1 MNDNIYLKRLNFLS
15 KTNEVNFKNIPKN
28 DLNVL
33 NFIFKKGSGFAMNE
47 CFKIDEDVFH
57 NLVTII
63 NAKDFDDLVFII
75 SILNSNY
82 FSFDLVEKTLKNKKH
97 FMFSSEEELLTYL
110 LDKEICLES
119 SNRIIADLGHLFEWE
134 ILLLES
140 SDMNEDEIEVIK
152 NIKSLSK
159 ENASLNEA
167 SYIYLLAYFKYYY
180 PNQFSNCLWHFK
192 LN

>member
-33 NFIFKKGSGFAMNE
+33 NFIFKKGSGFAINE
-47 CFKIDEDVFH
+47 CFKIDEDVFY

-97 FMFSSEEELLTYL
+97 FLFASEEELLTYL
-110 LDKEICLES
+110 LDKEISLES

-152 NIKSLSK
+152 NIKLLSK
-159 ENASLNEA
+159 ETASLNEA

>member
-82 FSFDLVEKTLKNKKH
+82 FSFDLVKKTLKK
-97 FMFSSEEELLTYL
+97 
-110 LDKEICLES
+110 
-119 SNRIIADLGHLFEWE
+119 
-134 ILLLES
+134 
-140 SDMNEDEIEVIK
+140 
-152 NIKSLSK
+152 
-159 ENASLNEA
+159 
-167 SYIYLLAYFKYYY
+167 
-180 PNQFSNCLWHFK
+180 
-192 LN
+192 

>member
-33 NFIFKKGSGFAMNE
+33 NFIFKKGSGFAINE
-47 CFKIDEDVFH
+47 SFKIDDDVFY

-82 FSFDLVEKTLKNKKH
+82 FSFGLVEKTLKNKKY
-97 FMFSSEEELLTYL
+97 FLFSSEEELLTYL

-152 NIKSLSK
+152 NIKLLSK

>member
-33 NFIFKKGSGFAMNE
+33 NFIFKKGSGFAINE
-47 CFKIDEDVFH
+47 CFKIDEDVFY

-97 FMFSSEEELLTYL
+97 FLFASEEELLTYL
-110 LDKEICLES
+110 LDKEISLES

-152 NIKSLSK
+152 NIKLLSK
-159 ENASLNEA
+159 ETASLNEA

-180 PNQFSNCLWHFK
+180 PNQFSNCL
-192 LN
+192 

>member
-1 MNDNIYLKRLNFLS
+1 MNYRIFLAGHRFQTYHDCIKLLTYSASQSDYVVDIEGFEKNTPSSPLKNHILLKGSSKNIYS
-15 KTNEVNFKNIPKN
+15 DIVI
-28 DLNVL
+28 
-33 NFIFKKGSGFAMNE
+33 
-47 CFKIDEDVFH
+47 
-57 NLVTII
+57 
-63 NAKDFDDLVFII
+63 DFDDLVFII

-82 FSFDLVEKTLKNKKH
+82 FSFDLVKKTLKNKKH
-97 FMFSSEEELLTYL
+97 FLFSSEEELLTYL

-159 ENASLNEA
+159 ENSSLNEA
-167 SYIYLLAYFKYYY
+167 SCIYLLAYFKYYY
-180 PNQFSNCLWHFK
+180 PNQFSNCL
-192 LN
+192 

>member
-33 NFIFKKGSGFAMNE
+33 NFIFNKDSGFAINE
-47 CFKIDEDVFH
+47 YFKIDEDVFY

-97 FMFSSEEELLTYL
+97 FMFASEEELLTYL

-152 NIKSLSK
+152 NIKLLSK

-192 LN
+192 

>member
-33 NFIFKKGSGFAMNE
+33 NFIFKKGSGFAMNG
-47 CFKIDEDVFH
+47 CFKIDEDVFY

-82 FSFDLVEKTLKNKKH
+82 FSFDLVEKTLKNKKY
-97 FMFSSEEELLTYL
+97 FLFSSEEKLLTYL

-152 NIKSLSK
+152 NIKLLSK

-180 PNQFSNCLWHFK
+180 PNQFSNCL
-192 LN
+192 